1 MCGSTVKR
9 RQFFSDN
16 LSILP
21 VPAFE
26 DESSFKRVH
35 NSSGGKRVKRP
46 TEIIVIHGRAGV
58 GKSTLVRN
66 VKQFARDYG
75 YIAVAKFDKRQPTPY
90 GCILRCLSIFLK
102 HLLGETPLEIE
113 RFSTML
119 KEQLGAETMSQ
130 LPTLLID
137 NVPELASFLKN
148 QPYLQR
154 VPTDELS
161 TVREYDMEVGEE
173 IKMRFHSAFIQ
184 IFQAMASF
192 KFVTLVSCIVF
203 SV

>member
-1 MCGSTVKR
+1 
-9 RQFFSDN
+9 
-16 LSILP
+16 
-21 VPAFE
+21 
-26 DESSFKRVH
+26 
-35 NSSGGKRVKRP
+35 
-46 TEIIVIHGRAGV
+46 
-58 GKSTLVRN
+58 
-66 VKQFARDYG
+66 
-75 YIAVAKFDKRQPTPY
+75 
-90 GCILRCLSIFLK
+90 
-102 HLLGETPLEIE
+102 
-113 RFSTML
+113 ML

-184 IFQAMASF
+184 IFQAMVSF
-192 KFVTLVSCIVF
+192 KFVTLFLEDLHEADKSNTEKILMYTKPRF
-203 SV
+203 N